1 MTGDLVIA
9 VIVGGALLAISA
21 LAWGAFLNLRSV
33 RAGRGPS
40 NSGIALQAAT
50 LGIVQIAVVMVGLV
64 MTVRAGAWP
73 ALILLL
79 PFVIAAVA
87 LLAGAAQR
95 LRR

>member
-1 MTGDLVIA
+1 MLPIDTYA
-9 VIVGGALLAISA
+9 VGGALLAISA
-21 LAWGAFLNLRSV
+21 LAWGAFLNFRSI

-40 NSGIALQAAT
+40 NSGIALQAAI
-50 LGIVQIAVVMVGLV
+50 LGIVQIAVVIAGLV

-79 PFVIAAVA
+79 PFVIAAIA